1 MTGVVHPH
9 GCGGLANRLV
19 GFSFET
25 WRGEDGVLHS
35 SELKLHRHVTSEEL
49 HSYMNR
55 INSYEIVSAWVVF
68 TEWDNALLLGLL
80 EEPVNLD
87 DALVQR
93 VAELLKPKTVEHEI
107 FGTLTLDRELDW
119 FRGTIS
125 WAGKDVELNLPASD
139 DIALQEGLQVALKLW
154 NEQTS
159 WNEQRDI
166 AVQKK
171 LDWYNNG
178 WRQDDDPELTPE
190 EFKSKVVLEAIT
202 VYPNGMFEFSHD
214 ADYLLGYHTVR
225 VEGSLQDG
233 LTGVYI

>member
-1 MTGVVHPH
+1 
-9 GCGGLANRLV
+9 
-19 GFSFET
+19 
-25 WRGEDGVLHS
+25 
-35 SELKLHRHVTSEEL
+35 
-49 HSYMNR
+49 MNR

-107 FGTLTLDRELDW
+107 FGTLTLDRESDW

-139 DIALQEGLQVALKLW
+139 DTALQEGLQVALKLW
-154 NEQTS
+154 YEQTS

-171 LDWYNNG
+171 LDWYNND

-214 ADYLLGYHTVR
+214 ADYLFGYHTLT
-225 VEGSLQDG
+225 VEASLQDG
-233 LTGVYI
+233 LTRVHI